1 MRDQS
6 AWDVWLAGEPLEYSR
21 HVCGFFRTP
30 EAAYDMLLPFMKEG
44 IDRGERGFYLVDS
57 DRREEHIRR
66 LEQIGIDAANAER
79 SGQLEVRGWDTA
91 QFRTGYFDQ
100 YAMLALLEGALV
112 DGRDRGFKQTRLVG
126 HMEWANKDV
135 PGVENLLEFETRVNY
150 MSARND
156 DPLICTYDLASFG
169 AGLIVDILRTH
180 PYVIIGGI
188 LQQNPFFVP
197 PDEMLRELRDRTTK
211 VPSPA

>member
-1 MRDQS
+1 MDRQS

-21 HVCGFFRTP
+21 HVCGLFRTP
-30 EAAYDMLLPFMKEG
+30 QEAYDLLLPFLKEG
-44 IDRGERGFYLVDS
+44 IERGERAFYLVDS

-66 LEQIGIDAANAER
+66 LEQIGIDAVHAEE

-91 QFRTGYFDQ
+91 QFITGIFEPEL
-100 YAMLALLEGALV
+100 MLEVLQNALV
-112 DGRDRGFKQTRLVG
+112 DGKVKGFKQTRLVA
-126 HMEWANKDV
+126 HMEWANT
-135 PGVENLLEFETRVNY
+135 PGVENFLEFETRVNY

-156 DPLICTYDLASFG
+156 DPLICAYGLNNFG

-180 PYVIIGGI
+180 PFVIIGGI

-197 PDEMLRELRDRTTK
+197 PDEMLRELRERAR
-211 VPSPA
+211 PAA

>member
-1 MRDQS
+1 MQDQS
-6 AWDVWLAGEPLEYSR
+6 AFDVWLAGEPLEYSR

-30 EAAYDMLLPFMKEG
+30 EEAYEMLLPFMKEG

-57 DRREEHIRR
+57 DRRAEHIRR

-91 QFRTGYFDQ
+91 QFRSGYFDQ
-100 YAMLALLEGALV
+100 HAMLALLEGALL
-112 DGRDRGFKQTRLVG
+112 DGRARGFKQTRLVG

-197 PDEMLRELRDRTTK
+197 PDEMLRELRERTPK
-211 VPSPA
+211 VPSRA

>member
-1 MRDQS
+1 MHPQRP
-6 AWDVWLAGEPLEYSR
+6 WDIWLAGEPLEYSR
-21 HVCGFFRTP
+21 HVCAFFRTAE
-30 EAAYDMLLPFMKEG
+30 EAYEMLLPFMKEG

-66 LEQIGIDAANAER
+66 LERIGIDAADAER
-79 SGQLEVRGWDTA
+79 TGQLEVRGWDTA

-100 YAMLALLEGALV
+100 DAMVDLLQAALV
-112 DGRDRGFKQTRLVG
+112 DGKTRGFKKTRLVG

-156 DPLICTYDLASFG
+156 DPLICAYDLGSFR
-169 AGLIVDILRTH
+169 AGLIIDILRTH

-188 LQQNPFFVP
+188 LQENPFFVP
-197 PDEMLRELRDRTTK
+197 PDQMLLELRGRAAK
-211 VPSPA
+211 AQSAA